1 MLNCS
6 GPMLKRCVGPITVV
20 WSPPAPFSNMTVW
33 GAWLTK
39 PARGREPIVIAWP
52 DRPATVSPA
61 KYSEANASIELAARP
76 YKVRQDDTG
85 EDE

>member
-1 MLNCS
+1 MRRPDNGRLVAAGTIPKHDS
-6 GPMLKRCVGPITVV
+6 L
-20 WSPPAPFSNMTVW
+20 S
-33 GAWLTK
+33 AWLTK
-39 PARGREPIVIAWP
+39 PARDREWIVIAWP
-52 DRPATVSPA
+52 DRPTTVSPA

>member
-1 MLNCS
+1 MRRPDNGRLVAAGTN
-6 GPMLKRCVGPITVV
+6 P
-20 WSPPAPFSNMTVW
+20 
-33 GAWLTK
+33 K
-39 PARGREPIVIAWP
+39 PDKSECLADQAGQGSEWIVIAWP
-52 DRPATVSPA
+52 DRPTTVSPA